1 MPREQLIKLVRQ
13 IAGDQLLR
21 DSIKNM
27 QAQVLDVILLLNYVL
42 SMCPKVIVISIC
54 PEVN

>member
-13 IAGDQLLR
+13 IAGDHLLR

-42 SMCPKVIVISIC
+42 SICPKV
-54 PEVN
+54 N